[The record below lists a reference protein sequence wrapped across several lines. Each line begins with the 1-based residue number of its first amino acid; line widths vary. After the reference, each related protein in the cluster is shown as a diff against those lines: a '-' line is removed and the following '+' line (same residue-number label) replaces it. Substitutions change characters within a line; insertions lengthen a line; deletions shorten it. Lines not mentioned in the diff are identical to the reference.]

1 MKRARLTRELAR
13 KLRGGVRLPRDAW
26 VGIPDLAAG
35 PKRKLSK
42 EHRRFLDDMERSVR
56 SIVHPVDN
64 ATVFH
69 LQVQYVL
76 DRDGFY
82 VVREVPLSEQR
93 RIDLVVIRNG
103 VTAAVELDRFNPLR
117 RSYTK
122 MLDVP
127 NNVLR
132 VVILRRRIA
141 PLRLSWAERCIS
153 MRATLKCVSW
163 LSDGSLTD
171 MATIDAQHRRRAEHI
186 PLREDMLVPHRVGTM
201 HGGRR

>member
-1 MKRARLTRELAR
+1 MSRGLTARMAKR
-13 KLRGGVRLPRDAW
+13 LRGGVRLSADAW
-26 VGIPDLAAG
+26 ESIPKLAAG
-35 PKRKLSK
+35 KRRRLTRDQ
-42 EHRRFLDDMERSVR
+42 RRFLDDLELSVR

-82 VVREVPLSEQR
+82 VVREVPLSEKR

-122 MLDVP
+122 MVDVP
-127 NNVLR
+127 DNVLR
-132 VVILRRRIA
+132 VVILRRRLS
-141 PLRLSWAERCIS
+141 PLKLSWAERCIS
-153 MRATLKCVSW
+153 MRATLKCISW

-171 MATIDAQHRRRAEHI
+171 MASVDAQHRRRAEHI
-186 PLREDMLVPHRVGTM
+186 PLREDMLIPHRVGTL